1 MLKTKVKA
9 SSITNL
15 TDARYFAAMGV
26 DWLGFNLN
34 SKDKEAIAP
43 ELIGQI
49 EEWVEGVQIVAEYG
63 DDEWEKVKTGLEN
76 VIPNI
81 VQMGGDAGINEILE
95 MPPSVPVI
103 KEIVIESNGTEEAL
117 LSEMEELTGH
127 VMAFALN
134 FTRNEI
140 TWQNITD
147 GHPFSIAFLKELTD
161 KFPIILEVDFD
172 AKQLKSCL
180 DMLNPEGIT
189 FKGGEEEKVGFK
201 SFDEL
206 DDLFDVLMD

>member
-1 MLKTKVKA
+1 MLRTKVKA

-34 SKDKEAIAP
+34 SKDEAAVAP

-63 DDEWEKVKTGLEN
+63 DDEWGNAKAGVEK

-81 VQMGGDAGINEILE
+81 VQMGGKAGVNEILE
-95 MPPSVPVI
+95 MPPAVPVI
-103 KEIVIESNGTEEAL
+103 KEIIIENNMSEETV
-117 LSEMEELTGH
+117 LSEIEELTGH

-134 FTRNEI
+134 FTKHKI
-140 TWQNITD
+140 SWQDILK
-147 GHPFSIAFLKELTD
+147 GQPFTIDFLKELTD
-161 KFPIILEVDFD
+161 KFPIILEIDFD
-172 AKQLKSCL
+172 AKTLKNCL
-180 DMLNPEGIT
+180 DNLSPEGIT

>member
-34 SKDKEAIAP
+34 SKDKEAVAP

-63 DDEWEKVKTGLEN
+63 DEEWEKVKTGLEN

-81 VQMGGDAGINEILE
+81 VQMGGTAGVDEILE

-103 KEIVIESNGTEEAL
+103 KEIVIGKNMAKETL
-117 LSEMEELTGH
+117 LAEMEELTGH

-134 FTRNEI
+134 FTYNGI
-140 TWQNITD
+140 TWQDILN
-147 GHPFSIAFLKELTD
+147 GKPFSIEVLKEVTN
-161 KFPIILEVDFD
+161 KFPIILEIDFD
-172 AKQLKSCL
+172 VKSLKSCL
-180 DMLNPEGIT
+180 DMLSPEGIT
-189 FKGGEEEKVGFK
+189 FKGGEEEKVGVK